1 MKVIRF
7 QRELVHCREVKE
19 RMKKQRS
26 EKAAVKTTDAKKL
39 GGKAQKNVQSFQ
51 KGAAKNFKR

>member
-1 MKVIRF
+1 M
-7 QRELVHCREVKE
+7 KE
-19 RMKKQRS
+19 RMKKQRT
-26 EKAAVKTTDAKKL
+26 EKAATRAADSKKS